1 VDAIDVVWSDGTE
14 ESFPGGPADRVVV
27 LRKGEGKMTR

>member
-1 VDAIDVVWSDGTE
+1 VRWPDGTD

-27 LRKGEGKMTR
+27 VNKGGGLK